1 MPIGYFIFNEIVEE
15 VAETSISAYIIKHKM
30 KDAHSGHD
38 DHHHHA
44 PRPVKDS
51 QSEMAEIVLP
61 NDANPLGN
69 LLGGRLMHM
78 IDIAAALAAHRHSHS
93 YVVTASMDHIDFLS
107 PVRIGDLL
115 ILKSSVNRVFH
126 TSMEVGVK
134 CWVENYIA
142 GTTRPVA
149 SAYLTF
155 VAVDDKGHHHS
166 VPQVIPETEEEKQ
179 RYEDAGRRR
188 ELRQEERERRR
199 ASQRT

>member
-1 MPIGYFIFNEIVEE
+1 MNMNRNDGNQP
-15 VAETSISAYIIKHKM
+15 SA
-30 KDAHSGHD
+30 
-38 DHHHHA
+38 
-44 PRPVKDS
+44 RPVRDS
-51 QSEMAEIVLP
+51 QSQMQEVVLP

-78 IDIAAALAAHRHSHS
+78 IDMAGAMAAHRHSHS
-93 YVVTASMDHIDFLS
+93 HVVTASMDHIDFLM
-107 PVRIGDLL
+107 PVHIGDLL

-142 GTTRPVA
+142 GTTRHVA

-155 VAVDDKGHHHS
+155 VAVDQHGRHHP
-166 VPQVIPETEEEKQ
+166 VPQLVPESDEEKR

-188 ELRQEERERRR
+188 ELRKQELERRKET
-199 ASQRT
+199 QRS